1 MEHSRHLSR
10 AISYTLGWQLAIKGL
25 NSYCQ
30 IFLQWRQLILLW
42 NFSYF
47 KSIYWYCQIK
57 GLGNFCDA
65 FNTKCISLTCCCAVI
80 TLSSGRCMKRKT
92 ISKRSIP
99 TNVAR
104 PTLNQQ
110 DPASARQ
117 LCKRLAG
124 DNRTTKQQGDPRAS
138 LLLTSEKAVLC
149 KIYNWTD

>member
-1 MEHSRHLSR
+1 
-10 AISYTLGWQLAIKGL
+10 
-25 NSYCQ
+25 
-30 IFLQWRQLILLW
+30 
-42 NFSYF
+42 
-47 KSIYWYCQIK
+47 
-57 GLGNFCDA
+57 
-65 FNTKCISLTCCCAVI
+65 
-80 TLSSGRCMKRKT
+80 MKRKT

-138 LLLTSEKAVLC
+138 LLLTSDQSFA
-149 KIYNWTD
+149 KIVGEGYVWVYNVETCTGAL